1 MGGVLASLELG
12 LGTNEVRSAETMAP
26 ALVRIGLMGGA
37 TMIAA
42 NVLGAWSCIE
52 GASGVADATWLPL
65 GETYHSPHDPE
76 CLRNYCVQTNV
87 IWACVSAITGLLLS
101 GAGLMRS
108 KTLLVFFFAALAAR
122 VCFIVMEF
130 VLATGAVL
138 IRTAHK
144 SSLQPSHNHLP
155 LRHQHHAL
163 TASSTS
169 HQALT
174 HPIFVCFSPAAHAP
188 SSNISLSV
196 LLLLLGSDSRALP
209 PHLPRCRPVDV
220 VCDRRPV
227 GVLCSGCEPLLCDPE
242 ESRNRA
248 RRSSACPRQRR
259 LGSGGRERR
268 SSREA
273 GVQVAGGG
281 KTSDAGAHA
290 RGGTRRGAVGR
301 GETGERRERGW

>member
-130 VLATGAVL
+130 VLATAIRAPCPLISLVAAPWTSFVTVVQLGSFAAVASRYYAIL
-138 IRTAHK
+138 KKAATAHAAALRVRDK
-144 SSLQPSHNHLP
+144 GGLAVAAERGGAAERQGCRLQ
-155 LRHQHHAL
+155 
-163 TASSTS
+163 
-169 HQALT
+169 
-174 HPIFVCFSPAAHAP
+174 
-188 SSNISLSV
+188 
-196 LLLLLGSDSRALP
+196 
-209 PHLPRCRPVDV
+209 
-220 VCDRRPV
+220 
-227 GVLCSGCEPLLCDPE
+227 
-242 ESRNRA
+242 
-248 RRSSACPRQRR
+248 
-259 LGSGGRERR
+259 
-268 SSREA
+268 EA
-273 GVQVAGGG
+273 GRQAMLEL
-281 KTSDAGAHA
+281 
-290 RGGTRRGAVGR
+290 TREEGR
-301 GETGERRERGW
+301 GEERLEEGRREREETGGGEKEQATAEARV